1 MNWKCLSV
9 YQVVEGIKPTL
20 LELQKFE
27 TAPEDVELEG
37 NNCRSVAVCIGD
49 GDKIKS
55 TFPFCTCV
63 SLQIIWFPQKV
74 WCSVFMQRGMIEV
87 NFQQKVRTYFTWSP
101 MGHHNSDAKKF
112 YIFLETARLENIC
125 RCQLTL

>member
-37 NNCRSVAVCIGD
+37 KNCRSVAVCIGD
-49 GDKIKS
+49 GDKSKC
-55 TFPFCTCV
+55 TFSFLYVCFTTNH
-63 SLQIIWFPQKV
+63 
-74 WCSVFMQRGMIEV
+74 MISSEGLMLCPYAER
-87 NFQQKVRTYFTWSP
+87 NDWS
-101 MGHHNSDAKKF
+101 
-112 YIFLETARLENIC
+112 
-125 RCQLTL
+125 

>member
-1 MNWKCLSV
+1 MSV

-55 TFPFCTCV
+55 TF
-63 SLQIIWFPQKV
+63 SLLYVCFTTNH
-74 WCSVFMQRGMIEV
+74 MISSEGLMLCPYAER
-87 NFQQKVRTYFTWSP
+87 N
-101 MGHHNSDAKKF
+101 D
-112 YIFLETARLENIC
+112 
-125 RCQLTL
+125 